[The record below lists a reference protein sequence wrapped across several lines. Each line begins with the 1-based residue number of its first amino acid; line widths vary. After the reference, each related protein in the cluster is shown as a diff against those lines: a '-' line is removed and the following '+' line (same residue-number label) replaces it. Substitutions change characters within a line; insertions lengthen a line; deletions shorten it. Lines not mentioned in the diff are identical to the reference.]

1 MELKEILR
9 AMLFITT
16 AVSFGVS
23 ILSFFTFIKLKKV
36 PKKER
41 NLMEFQKV
49 NQYVKLGQVSL
60 GIAAAALLVALWL
73 SS

>member
-1 MELKEILR
+1 MELKEMLR
-9 AMLFITT
+9 ALLFITA
-16 AVSFGVS
+16 AVSFGISV
-23 ILSFFTFIKLKKV
+23 LSFFTYVKLKKV

-60 GIAAAALLVALWL
+60 GIAAAALLAALWL
-73 SS
+73 S

>member
-1 MELKEILR
+1 MELKEMLR
-9 AMLFITT
+9 AMLFITA
-16 AVSFGVS
+16 AVSFGIS

-49 NQYVKLGQVSL
+49 NQYVKLGQTSL
-60 GIAAAALLVALWL
+60 SIAIAALLIALWL
-73 SS
+73 S

>member
-16 AVSFGVS
+16 AVSFGIS

-60 GIAAAALLVALWL
+60 GIATAALLAALWL
-73 SS
+73 S

>member
-9 AMLFITT
+9 AVLFTTT
-16 AVSFGVS
+16 AVSFGISV
-23 ILSFFTFIKLKKV
+23 LSFFTFIQLKKV

-49 NQYVKLGQVSL
+49 NQYVKLGKGSL
-60 GIAAAALLVALWL
+60 GVAVAAFLLALLL
-73 SS
+73 S

>member
-1 MELKEILR
+1 MLR
-9 AMLFITT
+9 ALLFITA
-16 AVSFGVS
+16 AVSFGISV
-23 ILSFFTFIKLKKV
+23 LSFFTYMKLKKV

-60 GIAAAALLVALWL
+60 GIAAAALLAALWL
-73 SS
+73 S

>member
-1 MELKEILR
+1 MLR
-9 AMLFITT
+9 ALLFITA
-16 AVSFGVS
+16 AVSFGISV
-23 ILSFFTFIKLKKV
+23 LSFFTYVKLKKV

-60 GIAAAALLVALWL
+60 GIAAAALLAALWL
-73 SS
+73 S

>member
-16 AVSFGVS
+16 AVSFGIS

-49 NQYVKLGQVSL
+49 NQYMKLGQVSL

>member
-16 AVSFGVS
+16 AVSFGIS

-49 NQYVKLGQVSL
+49 NQYMKLGQVSL
-60 GIAAAALLVALWL
+60 GIAAVALLVALWL

>member
-9 AMLFITT
+9 AMLFITA
-16 AVSFGVS
+16 AVSFGIS
-23 ILSFFTFIKLKKV
+23 ILSFFTYMKLKKV

-60 GIAAAALLVALWL
+60 GIATTALLAALWL
-73 SS
+73 S

>member
-16 AVSFGVS
+16 AVSFGIS

-36 PKKER
+36 PKKKR

>member
-1 MELKEILR
+1 
-9 AMLFITT
+9 MLFITA
-16 AVSFGVS
+16 AVSFGIS
-23 ILSFFTFIKLKKV
+23 ILSFFTYMKLKKV

-60 GIAAAALLVALWL
+60 GIATTALLAALWL
-73 SS
+73 S

>member
-1 MELKEILR
+1 
-9 AMLFITT
+9 MLFITT
-16 AVSFGVS
+16 AVSFGIS

>member
-1 MELKEILR
+1 MELKEMLR
-9 AMLFITT
+9 ALLFITA
-16 AVSFGVS
+16 AVSFGISV
-23 ILSFFTFIKLKKV
+23 LSFFTYMKLKKV

-60 GIAAAALLVALWL
+60 GIAAAALLAALWL
-73 SS
+73 S

>member
-16 AVSFGVS
+16 AVSFGIS

>member
-1 MELKEILR
+1 MELKEMLR
-9 AMLFITT
+9 AMLFITA
-16 AVSFGVS
+16 AVSFGIS

-49 NQYVKLGQVSL
+49 NQYVKLGQASL
-60 GIAAAALLVALWL
+60 SIAIAALLIALWL
-73 SS
+73 S

>member
-1 MELKEILR
+1 
-9 AMLFITT
+9 MLFITT
-16 AVSFGVS
+16 AVSFGIS

-49 NQYVKLGQVSL
+49 NQYMKLGQVSL

>member
-9 AMLFITT
+9 AMLFITA
-16 AVSFGVS
+16 AVSFGIS
-23 ILSFFTFIKLKKV
+23 ILSFFTYMKLKKV

-49 NQYVKLGQVSL
+49 NQYVKLGKVSL
-60 GIAAAALLVALWL
+60 GIATTALLAALWL
-73 SS
+73 S

>member
-16 AVSFGVS
+16 AVSFGIS

-49 NQYVKLGQVSL
+49 NQYMKLGQVSL
-60 GIAAAALLVALWL
+60 GIAAAALLAALWL
-73 SS
+73 S

>member
-16 AVSFGVS
+16 AVSFGIS

-49 NQYVKLGQVSL
+49 KQYVKLGQVSL